1 MDQRLGMSDNLTRSL
16 RVSRQLL
23 GRGSNIHNA
32 MNFSPT
38 VSIGSKK
45 KGEYSHTKLNKKID
59 YVTIC
64 QRYVATFVQNFFGIC
79 KEMGKKRE

>member
-1 MDQRLGMSDNLTRSL
+1 
-16 RVSRQLL
+16 
-23 GRGSNIHNA
+23 

-38 VSIGSKK
+38 VSIGSKKKK

-64 QRYVATFVQNFFGIC
+64 QRYVATFVQKIVGIC
-79 KEMGKKRE
+79 KEMEKKKIECMQSSKFNYKYISEFSC

>member
-1 MDQRLGMSDNLTRSL
+1 
-16 RVSRQLL
+16 
-23 GRGSNIHNA
+23 

-45 KGEYSHTKLNKKID
+45 RGEYSHTKLNKKID

-64 QRYVATFVQNFFGIC
+64 QWYVATFVQKNCWNLQRNG
-79 KEMGKKRE
+79 EKKNGLYAKQES